1 MSDQKPKLKTLKN
14 RSRQFKKNKQK
25 EPSSRPETPLIPIH
39 GDKLYI
45 SNESPISREELD
57 RVSIINSYIETVL
70 SNSDIDIEYYNK
82 NQQIQEDFFNIVD
95 AHYTTYNTYEK
106 NLKDDVVFLNLN
118 SIEKRHQKA
127 EDIAHFYDVISQ
139 ELLSIIEYYKLRDTL
154 NTVSLENE
162 TRGYGKSH
170 VFQKKYD
177 KKNYNNFINHIP
189 DIIKNISKSS
199 NSKTAGKKQKK
210 GNKTN
215 KKPKK

>member
-57 RVSIINSYIETVL
+57 RVSIINSYIENVL
-70 SNSDIDIEYYNK
+70 SYSDIDIEYYNK
-82 NQQIQEDFFNIVD
+82 NQQLQEDFFNIVD
-95 AHYTTYNTYEK
+95 NHYNTYNNYEK
-106 NLKDDVVFLNLN
+106 KLKGNADYINLN
-118 SIEKRHQKA
+118 SIEKRHQQS
-127 EDIAHFYDVISQ
+127 EDMANFYDVIAQ
-139 ELLSIIEYYKLRDTL
+139 ELFSIIEYYKLRDTL
-154 NTVSLENE
+154 NSVSLENE

-177 KKNYNNFINHIP
+177 KKSYNNFINHIP
-189 DIIKNISKSS
+189 DVIKQASKSL
-199 NSKTAGKKQKK
+199 NSKTAGRKYKKR
-210 GNKTN
+210 NKTN

>member
-25 EPSSRPETPLIPIH
+25 EPSSRSETPLIPIH

-82 NQQIQEDFFNIVD
+82 NQQLQEDFFNIVD
-95 AHYTTYNTYEK
+95 DHYTTYNNYER
-106 NLKDDVVFLNLN
+106 NLKSTLGFMNLN
-118 SIEKRHQKA
+118 SVEKKHRKA
-127 EDIAHFYDVISQ
+127 ENMQYFYDIIAQ
-139 ELLSIIEYYKLRDTL
+139 ELFSIIEYYKLRETL
-154 NTVSLENE
+154 SRVSVENE
-162 TRGYGKSH
+162 ARGYGKSH
-170 VFQKKYD
+170 VFQHRYD
-177 KKNYNNFINHIP
+177 KKSYNNFINHIP

-210 GNKTN
+210 RNKTN